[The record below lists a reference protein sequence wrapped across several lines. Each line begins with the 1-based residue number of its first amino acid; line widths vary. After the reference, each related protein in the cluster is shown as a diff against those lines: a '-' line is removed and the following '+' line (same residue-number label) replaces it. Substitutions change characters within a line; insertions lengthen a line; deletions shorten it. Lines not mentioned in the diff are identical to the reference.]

1 MITTDQIKELRDVTG
16 VSVMQCKKALEEAG
30 GDMDKAILLLR
41 KKSGDVAS
49 KKAERELGAGTV
61 ACYVHNNKSVGAM
74 VILSS
79 ETDFVSK
86 NEDFQKLAYDIA
98 MHVAATNPPYLH
110 KEDVSEADMK
120 KVIEVLKNEIPKDKP
135 AEMQEKIL
143 QGKIDEY
150 LKSQVLLLQPF
161 IKDESQT
168 IEQLLQSAVQKFG
181 ERTEVA
187 KFARF
192 TVAR

>member
-1 MITTDQIKELRDVTG
+1 MITTEQIKELRDVTG

-30 GDMDKAILLLR
+30 GDTEKAILLLR

-61 ACYVHNNKSVGAM
+61 ASYIHNNKSVGAM

-86 NEDFQKLAYDIA
+86 NDEFQKLAYDIA
-98 MHVAATNPPYLH
+98 MHVAATNPPYLR
-110 KEDVSEADMK
+110 KEDVPEADMK
-120 KVIEVLKNEIPKDKP
+120 KVIEVLTNEIPKDKP
-135 AEMQEKIL
+135 AEIQEKIL

-168 IEQLLQSAVQKFG
+168 IAQLLQTAVQKFG

-187 KFARF
+187 KFVRF

>member
-1 MITTDQIKELRDVTG
+1 
-16 VSVMQCKKALEEAG
+16 MQCKKALEEAE
-30 GDMDKAILLLR
+30 GDTEKAILLLR

-49 KKAERELGAGTV
+49 KKAERELGAGTI
-61 ACYVHNNKSVGAM
+61 ASYVHSNKSVGAI
-74 VILSS
+74 VVLSS

-86 NEDFQKLAYDIA
+86 NEEFQKLAYDIA
-98 MHVAATNPPYLH
+98 MHIAATNPPYLH
-110 KEDVSEADMK
+110 REDVPEIEMD

-161 IKDESQT
+161 IKDETQT
-168 IEQLLQSAVQKFG
+168 IAQLLQTAVQKFG

-192 TVAR
+192 SVAH

>member
-30 GDMDKAILLLR
+30 GDTEKAILLLR

-61 ACYVHNNKSVGAM
+61 ASYIHNNKSVGAM

-98 MHVAATNPPYLH
+98 MHVAATNPPYLR
-110 KEDVSEADMK
+110 KEDVPEEEMK
-120 KVIEVLKNEIPKDKP
+120 KITEVLEAEVPKDKP
-135 AEMQEKIL
+135 EEIRAKIL
-143 QGKIDEY
+143 QGKIDDF
-150 LKSQVLLLQPF
+150 LKSKVLLEQPF

-168 IEQLLQSAVQKFG
+168 INQLLQSAVQKFG

-187 KFARF
+187 KFVRF
-192 TVAR
+192 TVAH

>member
-16 VSVMQCKKALEEAG
+16 VSVMQCKAALEEAG

-61 ACYVHNNKSVGAM
+61 ASYIHSNKSVGAM

-86 NEDFQKLAYDIA
+86 NEEFQKLAYDIA
-98 MHVAATNPPYLH
+98 MQVAATNPPYLK
-110 KEDVSEADMK
+110 KEDVPEAEMA

-135 AEMQEKIL
+135 APMQEKIL

-150 LKSQVLLLQPF
+150 LKSKVLLLQPF

-168 IEQLLQSAVQKFG
+168 IDQLLQSAVQKFG

-192 TVAR
+192 TVAH

>member
-1 MITTDQIKELRDVTG
+1 MITTDQIKELRDITG
-16 VSVMQCKKALEEAG
+16 VSVMQCKKALEEAL
-30 GDMDKAILLLR
+30 GDTEKAILLLR

-61 ACYVHNNKSVGAM
+61 ASYIHNNKSVGAM

-86 NEDFQKLAYDIA
+86 NEEFQKLAYDIA
-98 MHVAATNPPYLH
+98 MHIAATNPPYL
-110 KEDVSEADMK
+110 KREDMPAEELSRVT
-120 KVIEVLKNEIPKDKP
+120 EVLENEIPKDKP
-135 AEMQEKIL
+135 ADIRAKIL
-143 QGKIDEY
+143 EGKISDY
-150 LKSQVLLLQPF
+150 LKTKVLLEQPF

-168 IEQLLQSAVQKFG
+168 IKQLLETAVQKFG

-187 KFARF
+187 KFSRF

>member
-1 MITTDQIKELRDVTG
+1 MITTDQIKELRDATG
-16 VSVMQCKKALEEAG
+16 VSVMQCKKALEEAA

-61 ACYVHNNKSVGAM
+61 AAYIHSNKSVGAM

-86 NEDFQKLAYDIA
+86 NEEFQKLAYDIA
-98 MHVAATNPPYLH
+98 MHVAATNPPYL
-110 KEDVSEADMK
+110 KREDVPEEEMK
-120 KVIEVLKNEIPKDKP
+120 KAVEVLTNEVPKDKP
-135 AEMQEKIL
+135 EEIRTKIL
-143 QGKIDEY
+143 QGKIDEF
-150 LKSQVLLLQPF
+150 LKTKVLLEQPF

-168 IEQLLQSAVQKFG
+168 INQLLQTAVQKFG

>member
-30 GDMDKAILLLR
+30 GDSEKAIILLR

-61 ACYVHNNKSVGAM
+61 ASYIHNNKSVGAM

-86 NEDFQKLAYDIA
+86 NEEFQKLAYDIA
-98 MHVAATNPPYLH
+98 MHVAATNPPYLK
-110 KEDVSEADMK
+110 KEDVPAEEMK
-120 KVIEVLKNEIPKDKP
+120 KITEVFENEVPKDKP
-135 AEMQEKIL
+135 AEIREKIL
-143 QGKIDEY
+143 QGKIDDY
-150 LKSQVLLLQPF
+150 LKTKVLLEQPF

-168 IEQLLQSAVQKFG
+168 INQLLQSAVQKFG

>member
-30 GDMDKAILLLR
+30 GDTEKAILLLR

-61 ACYVHNNKSVGAM
+61 ASYIHNNKSVGAM

-86 NEDFQKLAYDIA
+86 NDEFQKLAYDIA
-98 MHVAATNPPYLH
+98 MHVAATNPPYLR
-110 KEDVSEADMK
+110 KEDVPEADMK
-120 KVIEVLKNEIPKDKP
+120 KVIEVLTNEIPKDKP
-135 AEMQEKIL
+135 AEIQEKIL

-168 IEQLLQSAVQKFG
+168 IAQLLQTAVQKFG

-187 KFARF
+187 KFVRF

>member
-16 VSVMQCKKALEEAG
+16 VSVMQCKKALEEAL
-30 GDMDKAILLLR
+30 GDMEKAIILLR

-61 ACYVHNNKSVGAM
+61 ASYIHSNKSVGAM

-86 NEDFQKLAYDIA
+86 NEEFQKLAYDIA
-98 MHVAATNPPYLH
+98 MHVAATNPPYLRR
-110 KEDVSEADMK
+110 EDVSEADMK

-135 AEMQEKIL
+135 TEMQEKIL

-168 IEQLLQSAVQKFG
+168 IGQLLQSAVQKFG